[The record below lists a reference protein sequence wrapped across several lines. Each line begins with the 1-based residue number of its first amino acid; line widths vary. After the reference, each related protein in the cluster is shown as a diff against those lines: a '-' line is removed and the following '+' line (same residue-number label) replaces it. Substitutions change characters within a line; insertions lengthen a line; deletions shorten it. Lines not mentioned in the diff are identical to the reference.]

1 MAKLASMVFITSG
14 VLLLAALAAFA
25 SDTTYHDPRNPS
37 FSLLVP
43 DGWTAKRTDSGVSLS
58 HGNTAVLLNAVSGS
72 RPADDMLADVVSQFQ
87 KQAKNFHDM
96 DKGACRFGRE
106 KGAYAV
112 FSGISP
118 NGTPE
123 VTKVVTMTNGQLVYM
138 MIEQT
143 RPDQYEVEKGD
154 LQRIQDSFAPEAM
167 PTSVDDR
174 DKLDALYAAGVIN
187 QQEYE
192 ARMKNIGGSPSASSH
207 PATRPGNVG
216 NSGGDS
222 SSTSQKTAALAGTD
236 TADRNNLSG
245 ALPTNFQRYPVVH
258 FAIGATMNW
267 ATDNCIGWMTI
278 GNGTIAYRA
287 VRGTHGLH
295 SFDIPITN
303 IKEAKKNAFMGSA
316 LQVFHIRLKS
326 NENYDFAVLD
336 NAGQHVQ
343 SPAILL
349 DAIHTAMK

>member
-1 MAKLASMVFITSG
+1 MAKLASMVSMIG
-14 VLLLAALAAFA
+14 VLLLIALAALAN
-25 SDTTYHDPRNPS
+25 DTTYHDPRHPS

-43 DGWTAKRTDSGVSLS
+43 DGWTAKRIDSGVSLS
-58 HGNTAVLLNAVSGS
+58 HGNTSVMLTAVSGS

-87 KQAKNFHDM
+87 KQTKNFHDM
-96 DKGACRFGRE
+96 DKGTCRFGGE
-106 KGAYAV
+106 KGAYAA
-112 FSGISP
+112 FSGTSP
-118 NGTPE
+118 NGTSE

-143 RPDQYEVEKGD
+143 RPDQYDDEKPD

-192 ARMKNIGGSPSASSH
+192 ARMKNVGGSPSASSH
-207 PATRPGNVG
+207 PPTRSGNLESSGVG
-216 NSGGDS
+216 S
-222 SSTSQKTAALAGTD
+222 SSTQQKPAPLVGTD
-236 TADRNNLSG
+236 TANNLGG
-245 ALPTNFQRYPVVH
+245 APPTNVQRYPVVH
-258 FAIGATMNW
+258 FALGATMNW

-287 VRGTHGLH
+287 IKGTHGLH
-295 SFDIPITN
+295 SFDIPVTN
-303 IKEAKKNAFMGSA
+303 IKEAKKNAFLGA
-316 LQVFHIRLKS
+316 GFQAFHIRLKTK
-326 NENYDFAVLD
+326 ENYDFALLD
-336 NAGQHVQ
+336 NTGQHVL

-349 DAIHTAMK
+349 ETINTAMK